1 MSKTRQRR
9 LNRRALLLGSG
20 RVAALGAGAAAL
32 TTAALRGALTRAEPN
47 EAAAGKVYLPLLGV
61 PNPVALLTLAPGIT
75 MQMQPVGAGEFVM
88 GSDRAKDPQADSD
101 ELPQHRVTLP
111 EYWIGKTEVTVAQFA
126 VFVRATGYAG
136 APDALRSGKDNHPV
150 NNVSWD
156 DAQAFCRWASGVVG
170 QTMRLPSEAEWEKAA
185 RGPANGTGADRR
197 YLWGE
202 AAPDPSRANY
212 GSNVG
217 DTTVVGQYSPQGD
230 SPYGCADMAGNVW
243 EWTNSLYRP
252 YPYNAADGRENSS
265 DSGGRVV
272 RGGSFYGYG
281 VGLPCAARGNRN
293 PSDRDFDLGFRLLA
307 SSISLTLAL

>member
-126 VFVRATGYAG
+126 AFVRATGYAG
-136 APDALRSGKDNHPV
+136 A
-150 NNVSWD
+150 
-156 DAQAFCRWASGVVG
+156 
-170 QTMRLPSEAEWEKAA
+170 E
-185 RGPANGTGADRR
+185 
-197 YLWGE
+197 
-202 AAPDPSRANY
+202 
-212 GSNVG
+212 
-217 DTTVVGQYSPQGD
+217 
-230 SPYGCADMAGNVW
+230 
-243 EWTNSLYRP
+243 
-252 YPYNAADGRENSS
+252 
-265 DSGGRVV
+265 
-272 RGGSFYGYG
+272 
-281 VGLPCAARGNRN
+281 CAA
-293 PSDRDFDLGFRLLA
+293 
-307 SSISLTLAL
+307 